1 MPVKNIVSI
10 GTNSGYKN
18 IEIHHDDLSR
28 LNWPVDVLVISA
40 FRGSYEPTPGTLI
53 EALEKNAQIKVMD
66 LFQTKRFD
74 FRDTLNAWVSERI
87 ENKNFKYIICL
98 EGMSDSF
105 NSTGMIEPHL
115 EDLLAVLSVLQHK
128 GLNIKSIAV
137 PLLGTGQQRIAVNE
151 LVPLLIKKSKELLE
165 TIQLVQTIYFVHPRI
180 ENVELVNDEIN
191 RLLQRGP
198 DKLELIR
205 QDTEIAAILDRISN
219 KLLSL
224 KTSFGWGKMRG
235 LDELSYR
242 ITKPDIRFYELGIL
256 SRRAMESILKSLL
269 ASNRQMTLNEMVNEL
284 HRFKLSSWML
294 TYMHTVRSFGNFL
307 AHDSGENQ
315 RKGQLSREDILFFA
329 HALDRFLDIIQQ
341 HCHSED

>member
-18 IEIHHDDLSR
+18 IEIHHDDLSQ
-28 LNWPVDVLVISA
+28 LNWQVDVLVVSA

-53 EALEKNAQIKVMD
+53 EALQDNCQINVMQ
-66 LFQTKRFD
+66 LFKAKLFD

-128 GLNIKSIAV
+128 GLNIKSIAL
-137 PLLGTGQQRIAVNE
+137 PLLATGQQRIAIDE

-165 TIQLVQTIYFVHPRI
+165 TIHLVQTIYFVHPRI

-205 QDTEIAAILDRISN
+205 QDAEIALLLDRISV
-219 KLLSL
+219 KIIPL
-224 KTSFGWGKMRG
+224 KASFGWGRMRAV
-235 LDELSYR
+235 DELAERVMKS
-242 ITKPDIRFYELGIL
+242 DIRFYEFGIL
-256 SRRAMESILKSLL
+256 SRRAMEAILKALL
-269 ASNRQMTLNEMVNEL
+269 ASNRPMTLNEMVGEL
-284 HRFKLSSWML
+284 NRFKLSSWML
-294 TYMHTVRSFGNFL
+294 SYMHTVRSFGNFL
-307 AHDSGENQ
+307 AHDADSSD
-315 RKGQLSREDILFFA
+315 RKGYLTREDILFFA
-329 HALDRFLDIIQQ
+329 HALDRFLDIIPQ
-341 HCHSED
+341 HCRNDK